1 VSNRLTR
8 WLVGPSEAELTAAY
22 RRPAPQPI
30 VSVRSMLPYPL
41 IPPSMLSRQEALE
54 VPVVSRARDL
64 MAGFLGS
71 LPLRAFTLVYGDTG
85 PPVERDQI
93 PPDWCLRLDPA
104 KPKAFT
110 VGGLVDDLIFFGV
123 GYLLVLERWS
133 TGYPKAFRWVPADE
147 VVIQE
152 MQGALYWTPTPR
164 SGFYTG
170 LGTTQ
175 ILPFA
180 DVVQFDSPFVP
191 LLANGEPAITTYRN
205 LQAAVDR
212 FSNVEVPTGV
222 LRQTDGEPLT
232 ADERRTEAQTFTANR
247 QLNSTAFLPMGVV
260 YEAMRVRADELQLV
274 EGRTFQSV
282 ELARLCNVPGALLDI
297 AISSMTY
304 SNQRDSLTNLWFF
317 GLLPL
322 ATAMG
327 QVFSG
332 PNVTPRGTWIAFD
345 PTLLIGQP
353 DQWAGQNPAAA
364 PAPPP
369 DNVRPMPGSGPT
381 GQVRQRPADTAA
393 KG

>member
-1 VSNRLTR
+1 LT
-8 WLVGPSEAELTAAY
+8 GPSEAEITAAY
-22 RRPAPQPI
+22 RRPPSATI
-30 VSVRSMLPYPL
+30 VTSRSTLPYPL
-41 IPPSMLSRQEALE
+41 IPPSMLSRQQALE

-71 LPLRAFTLVYGDTG
+71 LPLRSFTLVYGDSG
-85 PPVERDQI
+85 PAVEREQV

-110 VGGLVDDLIFFGV
+110 LGGLVDDLIFFGV

-133 TGYPKAFRWVPADE
+133 TGYPKSFRWVPADE

-152 MQGALYWTPTPR
+152 MEGALYWTPTPR

-175 ILPFA
+175 MLLFA

-205 LQAAVDR
+205 LQATVDR
-212 FSNVEVPTGV
+212 FSLLEMPTGV
-222 LRQTDGEPLT
+222 LRQTDGEPLSPT
-232 ADERRTEAQTFTANR
+232 DRQTEAERFTANR
-247 QLNSTAFLPMGVV
+247 QVNQTAFLPMGVMYDPV
-260 YEAMRVRADELQLV
+260 RVRADELQLV
-274 EGRTFQSV
+274 EARTFQSV

-304 SNQRDSLTNLWFF
+304 TNQRDSLTNLWFF

-322 ATAMG
+322 ASAMG

-332 PNVTPRGTWIAFD
+332 PNVTPRGTYIGFD

-353 DQWAGQNPAAA
+353 DEWAGSNPATG
-364 PAPPP
+364 PSGPTGPS
-369 DNVRPMPGSGPT
+369 NVRQMPGSGPT
-381 GQVRQRPADTAA
+381 GQIRQRPADTAA
-393 KG
+393 KEG